1 MNLWTLHLPQHE
13 QLLSQRRAL
22 HSTTAQSLLTFCT
35 HGWESGLAVSE
46 RQRAI
51 QNILERPLREFLVFR
66 RHTVLLC
73 AKIQVFFF

>member
-1 MNLWTLHLPQHE
+1 MNLWTLRSPQHE
-13 QLLSQRRAL
+13 QLLSQIRAL
-22 HSTTAQSLLTFCT
+22 HSTAAQSLLTFCT
-35 HGWESGLAVSE
+35 HGWESGLTVSE

-73 AKIQVFFF
+73 DKIQFF